1 MDFVQN
7 VANVED
13 IEKFN
18 DEDPDGEVDECW
30 CFKKERSFTG
40 PPYSQET
47 VVNAPGNTQKYLV
60 LDGTTNLTCWGNVS
74 SSHRSPFHG
83 PPGLGSQPLL

>member
-1 MDFVQN
+1 MDFVYN

-13 IEKFN
+13 IEKLN

-47 VVNAPGNTQKYLV
+47 VVNAPGIT
-60 LDGTTNLTCWGNVS
+60 
-74 SSHRSPFHG
+74 
-83 PPGLGSQPLL
+83 